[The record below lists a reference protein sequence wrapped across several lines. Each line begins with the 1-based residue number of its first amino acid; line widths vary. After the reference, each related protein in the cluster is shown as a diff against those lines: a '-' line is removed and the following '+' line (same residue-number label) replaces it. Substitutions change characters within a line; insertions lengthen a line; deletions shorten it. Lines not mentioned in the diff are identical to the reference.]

1 MTKDQHNTTLEST
14 RPLTPCCSYW
24 WYEVYTMV
32 RRLLL
37 TCAVLVMDSLAS
49 TVFFVVCVA
58 IVTLVI
64 EQECK
69 AYENRFLSA
78 FTAIWYGCGSVGSL
92 SVRAR
97 LALDP
102 SESYT

>member
-1 MTKDQHNTTLEST
+1 
-14 RPLTPCCSYW
+14 
-24 WYEVYTMV
+24 MV

-102 SESYT
+102 SESFGSRRRNADHRQTPGGHGHGGG